1 LIIFSG
7 LRLAEATALPKE
19 LIDDTKYLLDLS
31 KEDSKV
37 ILVH

>member
-1 LIIFSG
+1 MFFLG
-7 LRLAEATALPKE
+7 LRLAEATSLPKE

-37 ILVH
+37 IF